1 MLALVQNLVA
11 FAPNGH
17 FQRSSVVPTNVFGIR
32 SLKTAPTRLW
42 MKEEEDDKTDE
53 IESVEDSAEEGED
66 DADEKEE
73 EPQEDPEITAL
84 KEEIAALEAT
94 LKTKRSTL
102 SYTQDQAEE
111 YSKGGYARK
120 VAEMENM
127 RRARSVS

>member
-1 MLALVQNLVA
+1 LLASLPNLVA

-17 FQRSSVVPTNVFGIR
+17 FQRSSVFPTSVFRIR
-32 SLKTAPTRLW
+32 SLNTVPTMLR
-42 MKEEEDDKTDE
+42 MKEEEGDKTDE
-53 IESVEDSAEEGED
+53 TESVEDSAGEGED

-102 SYTQDQAEE
+102 SYTQDQSEE